1 MWRGVKTS
9 TWSPQLLFV
18 SDTHNNLLS
27 IPTSTNHT
35 LEHNIFWV
43 WYLQGSWRKRSN
55 SPLLRQLEFLW
66 KPTQIFFPQL
76 VRKCLTAENIGG
88 FQLVRGS
95 VVSPVLWNCSK
106 FLKLRDPV
114 SMSIPGTGRVAVA
127 ANKVGFY
134 VGLGGHYVNIFIGV
148 LPGLIW
154 ITGKL
159 LGLALWLLCAWARN
173 HLRPG
178 RSGLCLGKCP
188 GRRTQKHGAIQ
199 SRWWVQQNARNSVNC
214 I

>member
-9 TWSPQLLFV
+9 TWSPQLLFAGH
-18 SDTHNNLLS
+18 THNNLRS
-27 IPTSTNHT
+27 IPTSTNH
-35 LEHNIFWV
+35 I
-43 WYLQGSWRKRSN
+43 QSN
-55 SPLLRQLEFLW
+55 TITFLFICKELGQAGRGITAKLEFEVLW
-66 KPTQIFFPQL
+66 KPAQIFSPPQL

-114 SMSIPGTGRVAVA
+114 SMSIPGTGRVAVD
-127 ANKVGFY
+127 ANKVVFY

-159 LGLALWLLCAWARN
+159 LGLALLCFFVPGQEPSEARAEWAMPGKMPGAKNSETRGN
-173 HLRPG
+173 RQLRG
-178 RSGLCLGKCP
+178 
-188 GRRTQKHGAIQ
+188 
-199 SRWWVQQNARNSVNC
+199 
-214 I
+214 